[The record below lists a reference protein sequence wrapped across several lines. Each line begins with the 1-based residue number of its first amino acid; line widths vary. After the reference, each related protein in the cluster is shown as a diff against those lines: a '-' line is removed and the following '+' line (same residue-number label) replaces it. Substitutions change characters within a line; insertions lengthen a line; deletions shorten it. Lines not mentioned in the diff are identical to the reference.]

1 MRNKM
6 QSNITKLYLTNIKK
20 EMKKKID
27 ERLKKRGKLFR
38 SLPISDWHQIIA
50 FEKII
55 RNYLKISELLKEV
68 K

>member
-1 MRNKM
+1 
-6 QSNITKLYLTNIKK
+6 
-20 EMKKKID
+20 MKKKID

-38 SLPISDWHQIIA
+38 SLPISDWNQIIA

-55 RNYLKISELLKEV
+55 RNYLKISELLKAE

>member
-1 MRNKM
+1 
-6 QSNITKLYLTNIKK
+6 
-20 EMKKKID
+20 MKKKID

-55 RNYLKISELLKEV
+55 RNYLKINELLKEV